1 MIPWFAQSA
10 YEGQHMR
17 HVVADEKIVS
27 GRKKRNLRDGVGFID
42 PENCC
47 ILQSECV
54 LYLKTKQAGTLN
66 QTIPI
71 YIYIYI

>member
-42 PENCC
+42 PK
-47 ILQSECV
+47 ILF
-54 LYLKTKQAGTLN
+54 ANTLILCEKRL
-66 QTIPI
+66 QQV
-71 YIYIYI
+71 

>member
-17 HVVADEKIVS
+17 HVVADEKIIS

-42 PENCC
+42 PE
-47 ILQSECV
+47 IR
-54 LYLKTKQAGTLN
+54 KRT
-66 QTIPI
+66 
-71 YIYIYI
+71 